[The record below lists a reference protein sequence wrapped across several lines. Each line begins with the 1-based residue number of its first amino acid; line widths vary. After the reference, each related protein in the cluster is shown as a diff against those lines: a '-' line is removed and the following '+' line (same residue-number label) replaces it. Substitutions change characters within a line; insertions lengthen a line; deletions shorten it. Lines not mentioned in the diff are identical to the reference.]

1 MAYQDGVIFQRT
13 ESGNAEIRKN
23 QSALRHS
30 ERLLL
35 VLVNGVNT
43 YADIQTKLRS
53 LTPEKIAQALQ
64 GLHQKGLVVDILFP
78 VMGADREPIHPD
90 VLENFLTNKSP
101 SKQSAAMDDDVIE
114 MQSYTPMISGGG
126 GSGLAVNT
134 RTGMASTLGGRS
146 LMPDHGVNG
155 LDDADFTL
163 PLDLSLV
170 GVIPSSR
177 NKTKLVHVYP
187 NPERRRR
194 RRPKRV
200 LMAEKTWR
208 LYAYYGLFVTGV
220 FLVLYSVFFRN

>member
-43 YADIQTKLRS
+43 YADIQKKLRS
-53 LTPEKIAQALQ
+53 LVPEKIGQALQ
-64 GLHQKGLVVDILFP
+64 VLHQKGLVVEILFP
-78 VMGADREPIHPD
+78 VMGTDREPIHPD
-90 VLENFLTNKSP
+90 MLENFLTNKSP
-101 SKQSAAMDDDVIE
+101 SKQSTVGDDDVIK

-134 RTGMASTLGGRS
+134 RTGMASTLGGRL
-146 LMPDHGVNG
+146 LMPDYGVDG
-155 LDDADFTL
+155 LYDADFTL
-163 PLDLSLV
+163 PLDLSLE

-194 RRPKRV
+194 RRSKRV
-200 LMAEKTWR
+200 LVAEKTWR